1 VPESLE
7 QTVQTIGELNAA
19 VALLERDSVAER
31 CGTPRAWAGRELQR
45 VFGADTVISLETYAK
60 GLRRARTVARIGLE
74 AKGRG
79 LGTGVLLWG
88 RDLADRFGDRWL
100 LLTNAHVIG
109 TRAEYVSVVSP
120 DDAVISFE
128 ALPAGPGGGPPAYGV
143 RAVLWESGPSDLD
156 AAIIELD
163 GHVDGL
169 IADDRCEVATSLPPN
184 DQRGRVYI
192 IGHLGGAGLSYSIQ
206 DNQLLDYDSPRL
218 HYRAPT
224 GGGSSGSPIYN
235 AQWKLIGLHHAG
247 SHEMPRLRGQ
257 SGTYEANEGIWIQA
271 IRQVLAA
278 SA

>member
-1 VPESLE
+1 VPESRE
-7 QTVQTIGELNAA
+7 KTIGELNAA
-19 VALLERDSVAER
+19 VALLDRGRVGESCGARPARTGRDLE
-31 CGTPRAWAGRELQR
+31 R
-45 VFGADTVISLETYAK
+45 VFGADTVVSLDTYAK

-88 RDLADRFGDRWL
+88 RDLADRFGDQWL

-109 TRAEYVSVVSP
+109 TRVEYASVVSP
-120 DDAVISFE
+120 DDAVVSFE
-128 ALPAGPGGGPPAYGV
+128 ALPPGPDGGPSTYGV

-156 AAIIELD
+156 AAIIELE
-163 GHVDGL
+163 GRVDGL
-169 IADDRCEVATSLPPN
+169 VADDRCEVATSLPPN
-184 DQRGRVYI
+184 DQRGRVYV

-206 DNQLLDYDSPRL
+206 DNQLLDYESPRL

-247 SHEMPRLRGQ
+247 WHEMPRLRGQ
-257 SGTYEANEGIWIQA
+257 PGTYEANEGIWIQA
-271 IRQVLAA
+271 IRQALAA